1 MKFQGVVC
9 RFRQTTPDLYNE
21 KKNICGKLLKALDK
35 LMRFCYTILANLRH
49 HSQAVRQ
56 RSAKPLFP
64 GPIPGGASKKRA
76 LRKAMLFVFGNQF
89 IKQNTEEII
98 RE

>member
-1 MKFQGVVC
+1 
-9 RFRQTTPDLYNE
+9 
-21 KKNICGKLLKALDK
+21 
-35 LMRFCYTILANLRH
+35 MRFCYTILANLRH

-64 GPIPGGASKKRA
+64 GPIPGGASKKQKA
-76 LRKAMLFVFGNQF
+76 LLSQCFLFFDNQF
-89 IKQNTEEII
+89 IKKDMEEII